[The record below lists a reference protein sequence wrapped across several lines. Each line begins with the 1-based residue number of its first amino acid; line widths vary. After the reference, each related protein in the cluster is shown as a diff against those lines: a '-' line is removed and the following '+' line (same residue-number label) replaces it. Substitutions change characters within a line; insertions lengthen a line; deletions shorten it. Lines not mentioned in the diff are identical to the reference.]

1 MEKME
6 QIIVELK
13 QKNYASFDEFYNLT
27 KNQVFYAIVAII
39 KDRML
44 AEDLLQDTYLKFL
57 EKIDQYQLGSNV
69 YAYLSQIGRNLA
81 INLYNRRKKE
91 FHNDEIIEQI
101 PAQEE
106 SKTDDEEIFKLLDY
120 LDIKE
125 REIIVLHVI
134 NDLTFRE
141 ISEITK
147 KPLGTVLWIY
157 NKAIKKLKGKVG
169 EQYE

>member
-1 MEKME
+1 MDKMDH
-6 QIIVELK
+6 IIVELK
-13 QKNYASFDEFYNLT
+13 QRNYASFDEFYNLT
-27 KNQVFYAIVAII
+27 KNQVFYAIVAIV

-44 AEDLLQDTYLKFL
+44 AEDIMQDTYLKFL
-57 EKIDQYQLGSNV
+57 EKIEQYQLGSNV

-81 INLYNRRKKE
+81 INLYNKRKKE
-91 FHNDEIIEQI
+91 IQSDEMIESI

-106 SKTDDEEIFKLLDY
+106 KVEDDEEIFKLLDY
-120 LDIKE
+120 LDLKE
-125 REIIVLHVI
+125 REIVVLHVI

-141 ISEITK
+141 IAEITK

>member
-1 MEKME
+1 MEKMDS
-6 QIIVELK
+6 IIVELK

-27 KNQVFYAIVAII
+27 KNQVFYTIVSII

-44 AEDLLQDTYLKFL
+44 AEDIMQDTYLKFL
-57 EKIDQYQLGSNV
+57 EKIEQYQLGSNV

-81 INLYNRRKKE
+81 INVYNRRKKE
-91 FHNDEIIEQI
+91 VQNDDMIESL

-106 SKTDDEEIFKLLDY
+106 KAEDDTEIFKLLDY

-125 REIIVLHVI
+125 REIVVLHVI

-141 ISEITK
+141 IAEITK

>member
-1 MEKME
+1 MEKMDS
-6 QIIVELK
+6 IIVELK

-27 KNQVFYAIVAII
+27 KNQVFYAIVSII

-44 AEDLLQDTYLKFL
+44 AEDIMQDTYLKFL
-57 EKIDQYQLGSNV
+57 EKIEQYQLGSNV

-81 INLYNRRKKE
+81 INVYNRRKKE
-91 FHNDEIIEQI
+91 VQNDDMIESL

-106 SKTDDEEIFKLLDY
+106 KAEDDTEIFKLLDY

-125 REIIVLHVI
+125 REIVVLHVI

-141 ISEITK
+141 IAEITK

>member
-13 QKNYASFDEFYNLT
+13 QNNYASFDEFYNLT
-27 KNQVFYAIVAII
+27 KNQVFYAIVAVI

-125 REIIVLHVI
+125 REMVVLHVI

>member
-125 REIIVLHVI
+125 REMVVLHVI